1 MFLRHFQPTLVKYI
15 NLSALLPYLNKHLL
29 LTDNENDILSNPSM
43 PHRSRVQ
50 KLLQF
55 MEAKGEKG
63 FQLFLEAIS
72 EEPEHL
78 GHKDLT
84 EMFNSYSKLMG
95 IPTIINGIRLSVNQI

>member
-15 NLSALLPYLNKHLL
+15 NLSALLPYLNKQQL
-29 LTDNENDILSNPSM
+29 LTDLENEVLCNLLI

-55 MEAKGEKG
+55 MEAKGERG
-63 FQLFLEAIS
+63 FRLFLEAIS

-78 GHKDLT
+78 GHQDLT
-84 EMFNSYSKLMG
+84 EMFNSYSE
-95 IPTIINGIRLSVNQI
+95 